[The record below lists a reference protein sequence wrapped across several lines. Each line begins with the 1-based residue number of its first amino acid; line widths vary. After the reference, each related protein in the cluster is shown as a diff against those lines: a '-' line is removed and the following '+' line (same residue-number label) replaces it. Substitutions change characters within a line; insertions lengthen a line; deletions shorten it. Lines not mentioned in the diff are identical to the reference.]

1 MIPGAS
7 NASGDRIRHSRETRL
22 APDQAPAGGVRGGP
36 RAAAHHPNPVDVIA
50 AFHLLV
56 TVDVIGCLHHPWGGS
71 LGVPGVDEIGCFHH

>member
-36 RAAAHHPNPVDVIA
+36 RAAAHHPNPVDEIA

-56 TVDVIGCLHHPWGGS
+56 TVDEIAEFHQTNTLWGDF
-71 LGVPGVDEIGCFHH
+71 PGTDPLFC